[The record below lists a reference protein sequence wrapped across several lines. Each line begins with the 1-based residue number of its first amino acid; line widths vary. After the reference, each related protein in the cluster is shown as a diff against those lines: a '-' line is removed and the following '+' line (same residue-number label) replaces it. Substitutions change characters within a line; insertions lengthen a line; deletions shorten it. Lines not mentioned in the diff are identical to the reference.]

1 TLMHNFYISFSFFF
15 SSRRRHTRC
24 YRDWSSDV
32 CSSDLFRAR
41 TLRVREHMEVRERKR
56 FDESKRRGVIL
67 FCLAGEACDC
77 VGADGGMGEV
87 LANEFNTAR
96 VVLGTI
102 PAVHGSEDAI
112 RARLQR
118 HVEVLG
124 KPFGR
129 SKELN

>member
-1 TLMHNFYISFSFFF
+1 MKRKDTKFPAGLRLPECGGFAFAESTQFAGAALDD
-15 SSRRRHTRC
+15 RTRQV
-24 YRDWSSDV
+24 V
-32 CSSDLFRAR
+32 CESGRFRAR

-96 VVLGTI
+96 VVR
-102 PAVHGSEDAI
+102 SEE
-112 RARLQR
+112 RR
-118 HVEVLG
+118 VG
-124 KPFGR
+124 KECR
-129 SKELN
+129 SRWSP